1 MEENEGGMQSM
12 EQTEMLQVNKKCWD
26 VVAPHFFQVD
36 CLPKYGPYT
45 ASEDEIHLFDL
56 IENKTVLDIGCGSGH
71 SLEYMAERGAKELW
85 GLDLS
90 ETQIETANETLKD
103 WNPKL
108 ICGAME
114 EELNIP
120 EEHFDIVYSIYAL
133 GWTSNLRKTLELI
146 YSYVK
151 PGGSFIFSWEHPVYS
166 NLQYGTEEIVLCS
179 SYHEETPNTFETF
192 KGEEVQAT
200 LYKRKMS
207 TYINELNRAGFT
219 IERIEEPE
227 PSCLFD
233 GEVAEPSTKY
243 YSLYKARMVPTTFII
258 KARK

>member
-1 MEENEGGMQSM
+1 
-12 EQTEMLQVNKKCWD
+12 
-26 VVAPHFFQVD
+26 
-36 CLPKYGPYT
+36 
-45 ASEDEIHLFDL
+45 
-56 IENKTVLDIGCGSGH
+56 
-71 SLEYMAERGAKELW
+71 MAEHGAEELW

-90 ETQIETANETLKD
+90 STQIEKAHKTLQS

-114 EELNIP
+114 EEVDIP
-120 EEHFDIVYSIYAL
+120 KGYFDIVYSIYAL
-133 GWTSNLRKTLELI
+133 GWTSDLRKTLELI

-151 PGGSFIFSWEHPVYS
+151 PGGSFVFSWEHPVYS
-166 NLQYGTEEIVLCS
+166 NLMYGTEEIAFSS
-179 SYHEETPNTFETF
+179 SYHEETPITFETF
-192 KGEEVQAT
+192 KGENVQAT

-207 TYINELNRAGFT
+207 TYINELHRAGFT

-227 PSCLFD
+227 PSSLFD
-233 GEVAEPSTKY
+233 EELAEPSTKY

>member
-1 MEENEGGMQSM
+1 M
-12 EQTEMLQVNKKCWD
+12 V
-26 VVAPHFFQVD
+26 F
-36 CLPKYGPYT
+36 
-45 ASEDEIHLFDL
+45 
-56 IENKTVLDIGCGSGH
+56 
-71 SLEYMAERGAKELW
+71 
-85 GLDLS
+85 LS
-90 ETQIETANETLKD
+90 NTLK
-103 WNPKL
+103 
-108 ICGAME
+108 
-114 EELNIP
+114 
-120 EEHFDIVYSIYAL
+120 HSSII
-133 GWTSNLRKTLELI
+133 I
-146 YSYVK
+146 YSSYIIYFRKIPTKHPKKLPILWILKVPRILRFLVVLRIQPYFHPMPKGNGLSCSGKAVK

-179 SYHEETPNTFETF
+179 SYHEENPIKFETF

-207 TYINELNRAGFT
+207 TYMNELNRAGFT